1 MNIVIADD
9 DFYYV
14 ETLEK
19 DVKKHFSTIDRKL
32 NVFTINENFD
42 SILTFKDKK
51 EWHFFRKTDKRYLSK
66 YYSCFYILE

>member
-42 SILTFKDKK
+42 SI
-51 EWHFFRKTDKRYLSK
+51 S
-66 YYSCFYILE
+66 